1 MHEHYVCMYLQE
13 HFSEEYLGSPVL
25 GRIWELA
32 ICFVN
37 HTAGKG
43 GNGDNQDWGNST
55 VWQPDHYLSVTIR
68 ERAPSLLSS
77 NQAFL

>member
-55 VWQPDHYLSVTIR
+55 V
-68 ERAPSLLSS
+68 
-77 NQAFL
+77 